1 MIQNYIS
8 GIAILTSTT
17 IVINGYP
24 SLAKPITYDFTVKV
38 SEGSLAGN
46 TYQGSFSYDDE
57 TLSGVGKEE
66 IGVMDGLTVNM
77 NYFGKD
83 YTEEDDR
90 DYPKFPKLVLE
101 DGEVQQLDFWIESN
115 ERRLWWGTP
124 GWEVELSP
132 RSSQTTGIQTFCF
145 FLSFR

>member
-8 GIAILTSTT
+8 GMAILTSTM
-17 IVINGYP
+17 IAVNVHPIA
-24 SLAKPITYDFTVKV
+24 AKPITYDFTVEV

-57 TLSGVGKEE
+57 KLSGVGKEE
-66 IGVMDGLTVNM
+66 IGVIDGLTVKM
-77 NYFGKD
+77 NFFGKD

-90 DYPKFPKLVLE
+90 DYPAFPKLVFE
-101 DGEVQQLDFWIESN
+101 DGKVQQLDFWIESN
-115 ERRLWWGTP
+115 ERRVWWGTP

-132 RSSQTTGIQTFCF
+132 RSSQTTGI
-145 FLSFR
+145 

>member
-1 MIQNYIS
+1 MMPNYIS
-8 GIAILTSTT
+8 GIAILTSTM
-17 IVINGYP
+17 IVINGYS

-57 TLSGVGKEE
+57 NLSGVGKEE
-66 IGVMDGLTVNM
+66 IGVMDGLTVKM
-77 NYFGKD
+77 NFFGKD

-90 DYPKFPKLVLE
+90 DYPVFPRLIFE
-101 DGEVQQLDFWIESN
+101 DGKVQQLDFWIESN
-115 ERRLWWGTP
+115 ERRVWWGTP

-132 RSSQTTGIQTFCF
+132 RNSQTTGI
-145 FLSFR
+145 